1 MTTELVE
8 AFQDV
13 DDAAPVNRLNG
24 NQNGN
29 YVSTVRDNV
38 DVQISTARRYPR
50 SIKAF
55 KTSAMSM
62 ATIDEDTAA
71 GCWYSVPRDGKKI
84 EGASIRLAEI
94 VLSAWGNIRA
104 ESAIVEVADKHLVA
118 EGTCWDLETN
128 TAVKVQVRRRIVGK
142 TGRRYSDDMIVTT
155 GNAACAIALRN
166 AVFKVVPMVYVKSIE
181 REARRVAIGDVKT
194 LAKKR
199 DEMVVYFGKMGV
211 DQARVLAAVER
222 PGVEDVTLDDLATLK
237 GLATA
242 IRDGETTIEEAFPVE
257 RQAAKEAP
265 KGKESAEQLTARLGQ
280 KKAAEPQVPQPAAD
294 TGERMPITEVADLM
308 AGCSKAGLD
317 GLKLVAFLK
326 SNFGPNKL
334 ACDDLTPEEGVRLRG
349 LLDKIL
355 EPGSDG

>member
-8 AFQDV
+8 AFDDLQTT
-13 DDAAPVNRLNG
+13 DAAPVNRLNG
-24 NQNGN
+24 NPNGN

-38 DVQISTARRYPR
+38 DVQITTARRYPR

-62 ATIDEDTAA
+62 ATIDEETAA

-104 ESAIVEVADKHLVA
+104 ESAIIEVADKHLVA

-128 TAVKVQVRRRIVGK
+128 TAVKVQVRRRIIGK

-211 DQARVLAAVER
+211 DQARVLSAVER
-222 PGVEDVTLDDLATLK
+222 PGIEDVTLDDLATLK

-257 RQAAKEAP
+257 RQAVKQLP
-265 KGKESAEQLTARLGQ
+265 TGKESAEHLTARLGQ
-280 KKAAEPQVPQPAAD
+280 KKAAEPQPAAD
-294 TGERMPITEVADLM
+294 TGERMPVTEVADLM
-308 AGCSKAGLD
+308 AGAHKAGLD
-317 GLKLVAFLK
+317 GLKLAAFLK
-326 SNFGPNKL
+326 ENFGPNKL
-334 ACDDLTPEEGVRLRG
+334 ACDDLTPAEGVRLRS
-349 LLDKIL
+349 LLDKII